1 MQGPQNGKTRKAGGS
16 TAQKSKLAHPS
27 SYTVKQLESY
37 LKGLFTIADVN
48 GDGVLQPDE
57 LTKLLQMCG
66 FELSAEEIA
75 QFVSAADTNH
85 DGVIE
90 YDEFVPVASKM
101 LQSQKALAQRTLQ
114 MSSLF
119 PPSTVIAAVP
129 LFLWSSHFSSD

>member
-1 MQGPQNGKTRKAGGS
+1 MQANPGKGTGS
-16 TAQKSKLAHPS
+16 TASKSKLAHAS
-27 SYTVKQLESY
+27 TFTTEQLESY
-37 LKGLFTIADVN
+37 LQKLFQIADVN

-90 YDEFVPVASKM
+90 YEEFLPVASKM
-101 LQSQKALAQRTLQ
+101 LQSQKGTKVGKFA
-114 MSSLF
+114 
-119 PPSTVIAAVP
+119 
-129 LFLWSSHFSSD
+129 FLRNT